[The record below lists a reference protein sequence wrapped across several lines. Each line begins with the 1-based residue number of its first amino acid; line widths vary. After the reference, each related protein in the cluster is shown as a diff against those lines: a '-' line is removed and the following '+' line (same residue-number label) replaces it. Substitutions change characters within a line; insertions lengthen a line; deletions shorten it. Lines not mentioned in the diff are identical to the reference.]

1 MKRIEIGIWFFGAA
15 LLFLPVISG
24 CDKPAEPLP
33 AAPPGKVRSGG
44 GERKPESA
52 EQPGGGERKPER
64 AEQPGGGERK
74 PERPKSSGGGERTG
88 GGTPGSA
95 GTADGSAPGGTGVP
109 GGRGASSRGL
119 SERLIER
126 NSTERRT
133 LSEDRKILWNKTIR
147 DVRKL
152 IRHPRCTFAEFGVA
166 RTGIEPLA
174 DDTYQVTGV
183 VVVEDSEGREFCRRY
198 SCRVRYRNGGFSLL
212 EARFAEVDSL

>member
-1 MKRIEIGIWFFGAA
+1 MRRFEIGIRFLAAA
-15 LLFLPVISG
+15 LLFLSVISG
-24 CDKPAEPLP
+24 CDKPADPPP

-44 GERKPESA
+44 GERKPECA

-88 GGTPGSA
+88 DGTPGSA
-95 GTADGSAPGGTGVP
+95 GTADGSAP